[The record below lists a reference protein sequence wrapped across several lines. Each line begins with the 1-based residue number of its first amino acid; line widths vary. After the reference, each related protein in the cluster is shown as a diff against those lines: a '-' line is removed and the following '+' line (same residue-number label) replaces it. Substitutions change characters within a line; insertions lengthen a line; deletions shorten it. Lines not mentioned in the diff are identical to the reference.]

1 MGEERGNMA
10 VTVASGDALSVRD
23 FNVNEG
29 LSSLFTV
36 TLTAICDN
44 ADIDFESVVGKEASF
59 TLHGRGGA
67 GKRTWIGLC
76 NELHQIGVEEGGA
89 STYHLRIVPRL
100 WLASQRRNHR
110 MFQNMTE
117 LDVATK
123 LLDEWGV
130 KYTKKITAEYKTR
143 KYRVQY
149 GETDFTFFCRMLE
162 EAGITFHFEQDGEE
176 MVCVVADAVQRNE
189 LREPA
194 IAFRD
199 EPSVADKEHVTAI
212 RVTRAMRTGKVTLR
226 DHDYRRPASYNL
238 AASASSGSGG
248 PEDQLE
254 SFHYTPGAFLFGAS
268 SGDDSPVADDK
279 SKHRTDEGE
288 GEKLAK
294 KRLAAARAGASLAAF
309 HTNVVDLAPGSVMS
323 ILDHPQRGVKDGQR
337 LLVVE
342 SRIDGR
348 LDEAFVHY
356 CEVQSADE
364 PYHPPL
370 RAEKPRVNGVESATV
385 VGPPGEEIHTDEF
398 GRVRV
403 HFHWDR
409 ESKMDDNSS
418 CWIHVS
424 QPWGGSGF
432 GGMNLPRI
440 GQEVLVD
447 FIGGDPDRPVIVG
460 RMYTN
465 LQKVPYKLPSNKTQ
479 SGWKS
484 NSTQGTGGYN
494 ELMFEDAAG
503 NELVRIQAEKDLHK
517 LVKNDEQ
524 VTIGHDRTKLVKNNE
539 DVTIGKNLTKQVVEN
554 EREVTGINRT
564 VVVGVNRSTQIGA
577 IDSTIVGQT
586 HSMMVSPPGEGAGD
600 STSIVTI
607 HDRIELSTPG
617 GASIVMS
624 GNSIIMKAETI
635 VLNASGHLSAVGQQ
649 ATFGASGTVY
659 LGSGGDD
666 VTIKGGK
673 DVIIKGS
680 PMVKVNP

>member
-36 TLTAICDN
+36 TLTAICDS
-44 ADIDFESVVGKEASF
+44 ADIDFEAVVGKEASF
-59 TLHGRGGA
+59 TLHGRGGS
-67 GKRTWIGLC
+67 GKRTWSGLC
-76 NELHQIGVEEGGA
+76 NELHQVGVEEGGV

-100 WLASQRRNHR
+100 WIASQRRNHR

-117 LDVATK
+117 LDIATK

-130 KYTKKITAEYKTR
+130 KYEKKITAAYKTR

-149 GETDFTFFCRMLE
+149 GETDFAFFCRMLE
-162 EAGITFHFEQDGEE
+162 EAGIAFYFQHDGEE
-176 MVCVVADAVQRNE
+176 TICVVADAAQMNE
-189 LREPA
+189 LRTPA

-199 EPSVADKEHVTAI
+199 EPTVADKEHVTAI
-212 RVTRAMRTGKVTLR
+212 RVTRSMRPGKVTLR

-238 AASASSGSGG
+238 AVSASSGGD
-248 PEDQLE
+248 EDQLE
-254 SFHYTPGAFLFGAS
+254 SFHYTPGAFLFAAAS
-268 SGDDSPVADDK
+268 GEDTPSADDK

-288 GEKLAK
+288 GQTLAK

-309 HTNVVDLAPGSVMS
+309 HTNVIDLSPGTVMS
-323 ILDHPQRGVKDGQR
+323 ILDHPGRGVKDGQR

-342 SRIDGR
+342 SRMDGR
-348 LDEAFVHY
+348 RDEDWVVY
-356 CEVQSADE
+356 CEVQPADE

-370 RAEKPRVNGVESATV
+370 RATKPKVSGVESATV

-432 GGMNLPRI
+432 GGMNLPRV

-460 RMYTN
+460 RVFTN
-465 LQKVPYKLPSNKTQ
+465 LQKVPYKLPANKTQ

-484 NSTQGTGGYN
+484 NSTNGTGGYN

-503 NELVRIQAEKDLHK
+503 KELVRVQAEKDLSK

-524 VTIGHDRTKLVKNNE
+524 VTIGHDRTKVVKNNE

-554 EREVTGINRT
+554 EREVTGLNRT

-586 HSMMVSPPGEGAGD
+586 HSMMVSPPGEGGGGD
-600 STSIVTI
+600 GTSIVTI
-607 HDRIELSTPG
+607 HDRIELKTPG
-617 GASIVMS
+617 GASIVME
-624 GNSIIMKAETI
+624 GNTIHLNAETI
-635 VLNASGHLSAVGQQ
+635 VVSASGTLSAVGTKH
-649 ATFGASGTVY
+649 ATFGSAGDVY
-659 LGSGGDD
+659 LGSGGGE
-666 VTIKGGK
+666 VTVKASKDLVLKGG
-673 DVIIKGS
+673 